1 MSITG
6 IISEY
11 NPFHNGHKYLIQK
24 HKENFPDSYFIAVM
38 SGNFTQRGEI
48 ALVDKW
54 QRAKLAVANG
64 IDLVIE
70 LPFVFAVRSAQY
82 FAKGGIDLL
91 HKLHCVDTICFGSEY
106 TNEKELTFIAQASQ
120 SEKFQQMLKNKLTDG
135 QSYAYLE
142 PVLHA
147 GHKRQPACQLQHAY
161 QPYAAVTSEVLSNL
175 TNISEDIL
183 KAPNTIL
190 GIEYL
195 KVNLNL
201 EKPLTVNII
210 QRMKAE
216 HNDLNYQ
223 ENFASGTAIRHSLYT
238 NNSNFS
244 KLKQVVPDETYFLL
258 QEIHQAQDLPHLDY
272 LFTNLISKL
281 RLAKLDE
288 LTKIYGIREGLEYKL
303 LKTANEAINLQ
314 DFFQKLKSKRYPL
327 TNLQRLTL
335 YLLLN
340 ITKDLIQRF
349 DDTGALYA
357 RVLAFNDRGTELLKQ
372 MKKNASIPIIT
383 KTTSYLD
390 SKKRCQQKL
399 TTFEEMLA
407 IDTYATELYNLCFN
421 PFKPYGKDFTTSP
434 YYFKTNNEN

>member
-106 TNEKELTFIAQASQ
+106 TNEKELTFIAQTSQ
-120 SEKFQQMLKNKLTDG
+120 SEKFQQMLKNKLADG
-135 QSYAYLE
+135 QS
-142 PVLHA
+142 
-147 GHKRQPACQLQHAY
+147 
-161 QPYAAVTSEVLSNL
+161 YAAVTSEVLSNL

-195 KVNLNL
+195 KANLNL

-258 QEIHQAQDLPHLDY
+258 QEIHQTKDLPHLDY

-340 ITKDLIQRF
+340 ITKDLIERF

-357 RVLAFNDRGTELLKQ
+357 RVLAFNDKGTELLKQ

>member
-106 TNEKELTFIAQASQ
+106 TNEKELTFIAQTSQ
-120 SEKFQQMLKNKLTDG
+120 SEKFQQMLKNKLADG
-135 QSYAYLE
+135 QS
-142 PVLHA
+142 
-147 GHKRQPACQLQHAY
+147 
-161 QPYAAVTSEVLSNL
+161 YAAVTSEVLSNL

-195 KVNLNL
+195 KANLNL

-223 ENFASGTAIRHSLYT
+223 EKFASGTAIRHSLYT

-258 QEIHQAQDLPHLDY
+258 QEIHQTQDLPHLDY

-357 RVLAFNDRGTELLKQ
+357 RVLAFNDKGTELLKQ

>member
-91 HKLHCVDTICFGSEY
+91 HKLHCVDTICVGSEY
-106 TNEKELTFIAQASQ
+106 TNEKELTFIAQTSQ
-120 SEKFQQMLKNKLTDG
+120 SEKFQQMLKNKLADG
-135 QSYAYLE
+135 QS
-142 PVLHA
+142 
-147 GHKRQPACQLQHAY
+147 
-161 QPYAAVTSEVLSNL
+161 YAAVTSEVLSNL

-195 KVNLNL
+195 KANLNL

-216 HNDLNYQ
+216 QNDLNYQ
-223 ENFASGTAIRHSLYT
+223 ENFASGTAIRQSLYT

-258 QEIHQAQDLPHLDY
+258 QEIHQTQDLPHLDY

>member
-106 TNEKELTFIAQASQ
+106 TNEKELTFIAQTSQ
-120 SEKFQQMLKNKLTDG
+120 SKKFLQMLKNKLADG
-135 QSYAYLE
+135 QS
-142 PVLHA
+142 
-147 GHKRQPACQLQHAY
+147 
-161 QPYAAVTSEVLSNL
+161 YAAVTSEVLSNL

-195 KVNLNL
+195 KANLNL
-201 EKPLTVNII
+201 EKPLSVNII

-216 HNDLNYQ
+216 YNDLNYQ

-244 KLKQVVPDETYFLL
+244 KLKQVVPSETYFLL
-258 QEIHQAQDLPHLDY
+258 QKIHQTQDLPHLDY

-288 LTKIYGIREGLEYKL
+288 LTKIYGIREGLEYK
-303 LKTANEAINLQ
+303 
-314 DFFQKLKSKRYPL
+314 
-327 TNLQRLTL
+327 
-335 YLLLN
+335 
-340 ITKDLIQRF
+340 
-349 DDTGALYA
+349 
-357 RVLAFNDRGTELLKQ
+357 
-372 MKKNASIPIIT
+372 
-383 KTTSYLD
+383 
-390 SKKRCQQKL
+390 
-399 TTFEEMLA
+399 
-407 IDTYATELYNLCFN
+407 
-421 PFKPYGKDFTTSP
+421 
-434 YYFKTNNEN
+434 

>member
-1 MSITG
+1 M
-6 IISEY
+6 
-11 NPFHNGHKYLIQK
+11 
-24 HKENFPDSYFIAVM
+24 
-38 SGNFTQRGEI
+38 
-48 ALVDKW
+48 
-54 QRAKLAVANG
+54 
-64 IDLVIE
+64 
-70 LPFVFAVRSAQY
+70 
-82 FAKGGIDLL
+82 
-91 HKLHCVDTICFGSEY
+91 
-106 TNEKELTFIAQASQ
+106 
-120 SEKFQQMLKNKLTDG
+120 
-135 QSYAYLE
+135 
-142 PVLHA
+142 
-147 GHKRQPACQLQHAY
+147 
-161 QPYAAVTSEVLSNL
+161 
-175 TNISEDIL
+175 
-183 KAPNTIL
+183 
-190 GIEYL
+190 
-195 KVNLNL
+195 
-201 EKPLTVNII
+201 
-210 QRMKAE
+210 
-216 HNDLNYQ
+216 
-223 ENFASGTAIRHSLYT
+223 
-238 NNSNFS
+238 
-244 KLKQVVPDETYFLL
+244 
-258 QEIHQAQDLPHLDY
+258 QEIHQTKDLPHLDY
-272 LFTNLISKL
+272 LFSNLISKL

-357 RVLAFNDRGTELLKQ
+357 RVLAFNDKGTELLKQ

>member
-106 TNEKELTFIAQASQ
+106 TNEKELTFIAQTSQ
-120 SEKFQQMLKNKLTDG
+120 SEKFQQMLKNKLADG
-135 QSYAYLE
+135 QS
-142 PVLHA
+142 
-147 GHKRQPACQLQHAY
+147 
-161 QPYAAVTSEVLSNL
+161 YAAVTSEVLSNL

-190 GIEYL
+190 SIEYL
-195 KVNLNL
+195 KANLNL

-216 HNDLNYQ
+216 HNDLNYK

-258 QEIHQAQDLPHLDY
+258 QEIHQTQDLPHLDY

-349 DDTGALYA
+349 DDTGSLYA

>member
-6 IISEY
+6 IIIEY

-106 TNEKELTFIAQASQ
+106 TNEKELTFIAQTSQ

-135 QSYAYLE
+135 QS
-142 PVLHA
+142 
-147 GHKRQPACQLQHAY
+147 
-161 QPYAAVTSEVLSNL
+161 YAAVTSEVLSNL

-195 KVNLNL
+195 KANLNL

-223 ENFASGTAIRHSLYT
+223 EKFASGTAIRHSLYT
-238 NNSNFS
+238 NNNNFS

-258 QEIHQAQDLPHLDY
+258 QEIHQTQDLPHLDY

-349 DDTGALYA
+349 DDTGSLYA

>member
-1 MSITG
+1 MGKVLG
-6 IISEY
+6 IVGEY
-11 NPFHNGHKYLIQK
+11 NPFHNGHLYHLEQSKKMTSSNYTVAI
-24 HKENFPDSYFIAVM
+24 M
-38 SGNFTQRGEI
+38 GGNFTQRGSTSLI
-48 ALVDKW
+48 DKW
-54 QRAKLAVANG
+54 SKAEAAIQNG

-70 LPFVFAVRSAQY
+70 LPVLYTTSSAENFADGAIKILDSLKVVDYISFCAETSDVDILNK
-82 FAKGGIDLL
+82 FADVLYHEPRKYKILLSHELSKGISYPKARENALMIYLNDIR
-91 HKLHCVDTICFGSEY
+91 KCV
-106 TNEKELTFIAQASQ
+106 N
-120 SEKFQQMLKNKLTDG
+120 
-135 QSYAYLE
+135 
-142 PVLHA
+142 
-147 GHKRQPACQLQHAY
+147 
-161 QPYAAVTSEVLSNL
+161 VLS
-175 TNISEDIL
+175 S
-183 KAPNTIL
+183 PNNIL

-195 KVNLNL
+195 KANLNL

-258 QEIHQAQDLPHLDY
+258 QEIHQTQDLPHLDY

-314 DFFQKLKSKRYPL
+314 DFFQKLKSKRYHL

-357 RVLAFNDRGTELLKQ
+357 RVLAFNDKGTELLKQ

-434 YYFKTNNEN
+434 YYFKTNNEI

>member
-1 MSITG
+1 M
-6 IISEY
+6 
-11 NPFHNGHKYLIQK
+11 L
-24 HKENFPDSYFIAVM
+24 
-38 SGNFTQRGEI
+38 
-48 ALVDKW
+48 
-54 QRAKLAVANG
+54 KLLKV
-64 IDLVIE
+64 
-70 LPFVFAVRSAQY
+70 
-82 FAKGGIDLL
+82 K
-91 HKLHCVDTICFGSEY
+91 
-106 TNEKELTFIAQASQ
+106 
-120 SEKFQQMLKNKLTDG
+120 KFQQMLKNKLADG
-135 QSYAYLE
+135 QS
-142 PVLHA
+142 
-147 GHKRQPACQLQHAY
+147 
-161 QPYAAVTSEVLSNL
+161 YAAVTSEVLSNL
-175 TNISEDIL
+175 TNISENIL

-195 KVNLNL
+195 KANLNL

-258 QEIHQAQDLPHLDY
+258 QEIHQTQDLPHLDY

>member
-106 TNEKELTFIAQASQ
+106 TNEKELTFIAQTSQ
-120 SEKFQQMLKNKLTDG
+120 SEKFQQMLKNKLADG
-135 QSYAYLE
+135 QS
-142 PVLHA
+142 
-147 GHKRQPACQLQHAY
+147 
-161 QPYAAVTSEVLSNL
+161 YAAVTSEVLSNL

-195 KVNLNL
+195 KANLNL

-223 ENFASGTAIRHSLYT
+223 EKFASGTAIRHSLYT
-238 NNSNFS
+238 NNNNFS

-258 QEIHQAQDLPHLDY
+258 QEIHQTQDLPHLDY

>member
-1 MSITG
+1 MGKVLG
-6 IISEY
+6 IVGEY
-11 NPFHNGHKYLIQK
+11 NPFHNGHLYHLEQSKKMTSSNYTVAI
-24 HKENFPDSYFIAVM
+24 M
-38 SGNFTQRGEI
+38 GGNFTQRGSTSLI
-48 ALVDKW
+48 DKW
-54 QRAKLAVANG
+54 SKAEAAIQNG

-70 LPFVFAVRSAQY
+70 LPVLYTTSSAENFADGAIKILDSLKVVDYISFGAETSDVDILNK
-82 FAKGGIDLL
+82 FADVLYHEPRKYKILLSHELSKGISYPKARENALMIYLNDIR
-91 HKLHCVDTICFGSEY
+91 KCV
-106 TNEKELTFIAQASQ
+106 N
-120 SEKFQQMLKNKLTDG
+120 
-135 QSYAYLE
+135 
-142 PVLHA
+142 
-147 GHKRQPACQLQHAY
+147 
-161 QPYAAVTSEVLSNL
+161 VLS
-175 TNISEDIL
+175 S
-183 KAPNTIL
+183 PNNIL

-195 KVNLNL
+195 KANLTL

-258 QEIHQAQDLPHLDY
+258 QEIHQTQDLPHLDY

-357 RVLAFNDRGTELLKQ
+357 RVLAFNDKGTELLKQ

-421 PFKPYGKDFTTSP
+421 PFKPYGRDFTTSP

>member
-106 TNEKELTFIAQASQ
+106 TNEKELTFIAQTSQ
-120 SEKFQQMLKNKLTDG
+120 SEKFQQMLKNKLADG
-135 QSYAYLE
+135 QS
-142 PVLHA
+142 
-147 GHKRQPACQLQHAY
+147 
-161 QPYAAVTSEVLSNL
+161 YAAVTSEVLSNL

-195 KVNLNL
+195 KANLNL

-223 ENFASGTAIRHSLYT
+223 EKFASGTAIRHSLYT
-238 NNSNFS
+238 NNNNFS

-258 QEIHQAQDLPHLDY
+258 QEIHQTQDLPHLDY

-421 PFKPYGKDFTTSP
+421 PFKPYGRDFTTSP